1 MKGDKKSA
9 KTVRPK
15 KRVIKFET
23 KMTLGS
29 EGPDFHLEKK
39 RAAIKAALLS
49 ATSGLAATTSGI
61 AAHGVNLGAADG
73 GTPPWGEVIIEPIW
87 YEKNPKLGE
96 IISGAG
102 EVRFW
107 E

>member
-1 MKGDKKSA
+1 MEGK
-9 KTVRPK
+9 RK
-15 KRVIKFET
+15 KRVIKLET

-29 EGPDFHLEKK
+29 EKPEFQLEKR

-49 ATSGLAATTSGI
+49 ATAGLAATTSGL
-61 AAHGVNLGAADG
+61 AAQAINLGAEDG

-87 YEKNPKLGE
+87 YEKNPDLGE
-96 IISGAG
+96 VLLQAS
-102 EVRFW
+102 ELSFW